1 MLRHDLG
8 FNGLVITD
16 DLNTPGV
23 THFLSSPDAAVHAV
37 GAGVDMVLTAGLPR
51 DADRNSTAAYS
62 ALLAAAKSKTLS
74 RRRVAEAYGHVLALK
89 RTLP

>member
-1 MLRHDLG
+1 
-8 FNGLVITD
+8 
-16 DLNTPGV
+16 
-23 THFLSSPDAAVHAV
+23 
-37 GAGVDMVLTAGLPR
+37 MVLTAGLPR